1 MSEDSFVVPGQRVLM
16 AGLPEGSG
24 FAAIHRR
31 IVWRAALSPEAPAVV
46 CGDRSL
52 SYEELEVRSAAL
64 ACRLRTLGVGPET
77 VVGVHMERSP
87 EAVVALLGVLRAGG
101 AYLPLDPSYPRE
113 RLAYMLEDSGAAA
126 LVTREEL
133 RASLPGRVPLVLSID
148 GTEGS
153 GPMVPEI
160 DEADPESLAYVL
172 YTSGS
177 SGRPKGVGISHA
189 ALAHHAAAMARSFGL
204 ASRDRVLQFAALSFD
219 VAAEEIYP
227 TLLSGAA
234 VVLPAD
240 TRMIDPDRLA
250 SFVERERLTVLNLPS
265 PYWHEWVVSLSEAGE
280 AGRPLPPSL
289 RLVVTGS
296 EAVAADKLALWRR
309 LPGVERVAWIN
320 AYGLTES
327 TITSTAFR
335 LPAEGKQKK
344 EIAPVPIGRPV
355 GEVRAHVL
363 DAGGQPVAT
372 DTPGELWLGGP
383 GVARGYLGRPDL
395 TAERFVPDPFGEPG
409 ARLLRTGDLARRG
422 PDGNLCLLGRADAQI
437 KVRGFR
443 LEPGEIEAA
452 LCEHP
457 AVRQAVVLARE
468 ESLVACLV
476 TAHGAEMPAASGLR
490 DLLQLSLPEHMIPAA
505 FLKLD
510 SMPLTANGKVDRRA
524 LAAMAS
530 AAEVEHGE
538 SYAAPRTPVEETL
551 TALWAELLGLD
562 RVGVH
567 DEFFHLG
574 GHSLLATRLVSR
586 VRAMLGVE
594 IDLCDVFEAPTPAG
608 LARRVEGAWRP
619 DAPPLVAAPPAPF
632 RPLSSAQRRLWF
644 LHRFQGGS
652 GVYNMPVLLRVRGAL
667 RHEALAAALGAALG
681 EITRRHEALRTVFT
695 AVDGEPVQVVLP
707 FAPAALPVVDL
718 SALPAAALRAEADR
732 LSAAEVQA
740 PFDLEE
746 GPLSR
751 TLLFALGTEEHA
763 LLVNAHHIV
772 TDGWSVGVLVRE
784 LAALYE
790 AFAAGRPSPLPE
802 LPVQYGDFAVW
813 QRTWLTGAVLEAQ
826 LDHWRQR
833 LAGAPAVLDLPTD
846 RPRPPVQTFR
856 GAVEPLTL
864 PAGLA
869 RALERAGRA
878 QGATLFMTL
887 LAGFQ
892 TLLGR
897 VSGQDD
903 LLVGSPVANRNRAET
918 EDLIGFFV
926 NTLVLRTDLAGDP
939 SFAELLGRVRAGS
952 LAAYAHQDV
961 PFERLVEALAPER
974 DLSRSPLF
982 QVVFGLH
989 NAPMPSMELAPGIEL
1004 TLEEPHTGTSKFDL
1018 SLMLEESRDGLA
1030 GTIEYSTD
1038 LFDAATVRRLA
1049 RSFQVL
1055 LEAAAADPAARL
1067 SDLPLLAADER
1078 RQVLGEWNDTAVD
1091 FPRGLPVHR
1100 LVEAWAAETP
1110 GAVAVAGETTLT
1122 YSELNGCANR
1132 LARHLRRLGVGPE
1145 RVVAVLLERSAE
1157 LATAA
1162 LAVLKAGGAYLPLD
1176 PAYPADRVAFMLA
1189 DAGASVVLT
1198 RAGLAASLPGAGE
1211 TAVLLDADAGV
1222 WDGLAGESGADLDGP
1237 DVEIVPENLAY
1248 VIYTSGSTG
1257 RPKGVAV
1264 QHASLANLVHWH
1276 RRTYGM
1282 TPGDRGC
1289 LLAGPSFDASV
1300 WELWSCLAAGASVLV
1315 PEDSVRLAPLRLAGW
1330 LREARVT
1337 RCFLATPLAEAVM
1350 ALGGQPFPH
1359 LRTVMTGGDRLHAL
1373 PQGAGLPFPLVNHY
1387 GPTESTVVATCM
1399 PVAAGTE
1406 ADPTIG
1412 KPIQNTR
1419 VYVLDS
1425 SGQPVALGMPG
1436 ELCIGGSGLARGY
1449 LNRPGLT
1456 AGKFVPDP
1464 FSGEPGARLYRTG
1477 DLVRHLASGELA
1489 FIGRIDNQ
1497 VKIRGQRIELG
1508 EIESALA
1515 RHPEVRQAV
1524 VLVQADRN
1532 GDQRLVAYVLV
1543 QDEEPVASDLR
1554 CFLRE
1559 SLPDSMVPAAFVPLT
1574 TFPLTPN
1581 GKVDRRALPALGAAA
1596 DPVRGE
1602 GEFVAPRTPLEEA
1615 VAEIWREVLAVERV
1629 GVRDRSWDLGGHS
1642 LLASKVLARIHDTF
1656 GVELP
1661 FQILFEHPVI
1671 EELTA
1676 AIGQALLAGS
1686 DDAAHVLAELDG
1698 LTEEELEMLLANPA

>member
-1 MSEDSFVVPGQRVLM
+1 MAEDSFVVPGQRVL
-16 AGLPEGSG
+16 LDRVSEGSG
-24 FAAIHRR
+24 FAGIHRR
-31 IVWRAALSPEAPAVV
+31 IVWRAALTPEAPAVA

-64 ACRLRTLGVGPET
+64 ACRLRALGVGPET
-77 VVGVHMERSP
+77 VVGVHLERSP
-87 EAVVALLGVLRAGG
+87 DAVVALLGVLRAGG
-101 AYLPLDPSYPRE
+101 AYLPLDPAYPRE

-133 RASLPGRVPLVLSID
+133 RAGLPGRVPLVLSID
-148 GTEGS
+148 GAGEGS
-153 GPMVPEI
+153 GPRTPEI
-160 DEADPESLAYVL
+160 DEAEPESLAYVL

-204 ASRDRVLQFAALSFD
+204 ATRDRVLQFAALSFD

-227 TLLSGAA
+227 TLLAGAA
-234 VVLPAD
+234 VVLPSDA
-240 TRMIDPDRLA
+240 RMIEPERLA
-250 SFVERERLTVLNLPS
+250 AFVERERLTVLNLPS
-265 PYWHEWVVSLSEAGE
+265 PYWHEWVVSLAES
-280 AGRPLPPSL
+280 GRALPPSL
-289 RLVVTGS
+289 RLLVAGS

-309 LPGVERVAWIN
+309 LPGAERVAWLN

-335 LPAEGKQKK
+335 LRAEDK
-344 EIAPVPIGRPV
+344 EIAPVPVGRPV
-355 GEVRAHVL
+355 GEVRAYVL
-363 DAGGQPVAT
+363 DERGQPVAM

-409 ARLLRTGDLARRG
+409 ARLLRTGDLARLG
-422 PDGNLCLLGRADAQI
+422 PDGNLRLLGRADAQI

-452 LCEHP
+452 LCGHP
-457 AVRQAVVLARE
+457 VVRQAVVLARG

-476 TAHGAEMPAASGLR
+476 AAPGAEIPAASELC
-490 DLLQLSLPEHMIPAA
+490 DLLRQSLPEHMVPAA
-505 FLKLD
+505 FVKLD
-510 SMPLTANGKVDRRA
+510 SLPLTANGKVDRRA
-524 LAAMAS
+524 IAAIAAIAS
-530 AAEVEHGE
+530 AAQAAPGAEHGE
-538 SYAAPRTPVEETL
+538 EYAAPRTPVEETL

-619 DAPPLVAAPPAPF
+619 EAPPLVPAPPAPF

-652 GVYNMPVLLRVRGAL
+652 GVYNMPTLLRVRGPL
-667 RHEALAAALGAALG
+667 CRPALAAALA
-681 EITRRHEALRTVFT
+681 EVTRRHEALRTVFT
-695 AVDGEPVQVVLP
+695 SVDGEPVQVVLP
-707 FAPAALPVVDL
+707 FTPPALPVIDL
-718 SALPAAALRAEADR
+718 SVLPETERRAEADR
-732 LSAAEVQA
+732 LAAAEVQT
-740 PFDLEE
+740 PFELEE

-751 TLLFALGTEEHA
+751 TVLFALGTEEHA

-784 LAALYE
+784 VAALYE
-790 AFAAGRPSPLPE
+790 ASAAGRPSPLPE

-813 QRTWLTGAVLEAQ
+813 QRTWLNGAVLEAQ

-833 LAGAPAVLDLPTD
+833 LAGAPVVLDLPTD

-856 GAVEPLTL
+856 GAVEPLL
-864 PAGLA
+864 LSRELA
-869 RALERAGRA
+869 RGLEQAGRA

-926 NTLVLRTDLAGDP
+926 NTLVLRTGLAGDP
-939 SFAELLGRVRAGS
+939 TFAELLGRVRAVS

-974 DLSRSPLF
+974 DLSRTPLF

-989 NAPMPSMELAPGIEL
+989 NAPMPQMELAPGLEL

-1055 LEAAAADPAARL
+1055 LEAAAADPATRL
-1067 SDLPLLAADER
+1067 SDLPLLTAEER
-1078 RQVLGEWNDTAVD
+1078 RQVLGDWNDTAID
-1091 FPRGLPVHR
+1091 FPRDVPVHR
-1100 LVEAWAAETP
+1100 LVEARAAAAP
-1110 GAVAVAGETTLT
+1110 GAAAVASLT
-1122 YSELNGCANR
+1122 YGELNERANR
-1132 LARHLRRLGVGPE
+1132 LARYLRRLGAGPE

-1176 PAYPADRVAFMLA
+1176 PAYPADRVAFMIEDSGA
-1189 DAGASVVLT
+1189 DVVLT
-1198 RAGLAASLPGAGE
+1198 RAGLASSLPNRGE
-1211 TAVLLDADAGV
+1211 TAVLLDREV
-1222 WDGLAGESGADLDGP
+1222 WGGESATDLDGLGV
-1237 DVEIVPENLAY
+1237 DILPESLAY

-1264 QHASLANLVHWH
+1264 QHASLANLVDWH
-1276 RRTYGM
+1276 CRTYGL
-1282 TPGDRGC
+1282 TPDDRGC
-1289 LLAGPSFDASV
+1289 LLAGPAFDASV
-1300 WELWSCLAAGASVLV
+1300 WELWPSLAAGASLLV
-1315 PEDSVRLAPLRLAGW
+1315 PDESVRLAPPRLANW
-1330 LREARVT
+1330 LRAARVT
-1337 RCFLATPLAEAVM
+1337 RCFLATPLAEAVI
-1350 ALGGQPFPH
+1350 ALGGEFPD
-1359 LRTVMTGGDRLHAL
+1359 LRTVLTGGDRLHQVSA
-1373 PQGAGLPFPLVNHY
+1373 LPFPLVNHY
-1387 GPTESTVVATCM
+1387 GPTESTVVATCA
-1399 PVAAGTE
+1399 PVAADGVGSE
-1406 ADPTIG
+1406 GDPTIG
-1412 KPIQNTR
+1412 RPIANTR
-1419 VYVLDS
+1419 VYVLDRT
-1425 SGQPVALGMPG
+1425 GQPAALGMPG

-1449 LNRPGLT
+1449 LGRPDLT
-1456 AGKFVPDP
+1456 SGRLIPDP

-1477 DLVRHLASGELA
+1477 DLVRHLPSGELA
-1489 FIGRIDNQ
+1489 FIGRIDHQ
-1497 VKIRGQRIELG
+1497 VKIRSQRIELG

-1515 RHPEVRQAV
+1515 RHPQVRQAV

-1543 QDEEPVASDLR
+1543 ADEEPAASDLR

-1574 TFPLTPN
+1574 MFPLTAN
-1581 GKVDRRALPALGAAA
+1581 GKVDRRALPELGAMA
-1596 DPVRGE
+1596 DPPRGE
-1602 GEFVAPRTPLEEA
+1602 VEFVAPRTPLEEA

-1629 GVRDRSWDLGGHS
+1629 GVRDRFWDLGGHS
-1642 LLASKVLARIHDTF
+1642 LLASKVLARIHDAF

-1661 FQILFEHPVI
+1661 IQALFEHPVI
-1671 EELTA
+1671 EELTT
-1676 AIGQALLAGS
+1676 AIGQALLAGA
-1686 DDAAHVLAELDG
+1686 DDAAHMLAELDG
-1698 LTEEELEMLLANPA
+1698 LTDEELETLLANPA